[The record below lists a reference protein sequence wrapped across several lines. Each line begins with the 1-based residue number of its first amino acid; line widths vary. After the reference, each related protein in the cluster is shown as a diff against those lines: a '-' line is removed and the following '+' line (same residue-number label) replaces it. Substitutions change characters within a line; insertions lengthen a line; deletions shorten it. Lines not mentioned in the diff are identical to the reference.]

1 MKQLI
6 ILACYIP
13 LGLQSQL
20 KARTRLAELR
30 ALFDKTFS
38 QSLQDE
44 TDTIIRTIVLPGTTG
59 QQSKIECIYPT
70 IPSPDVLA
78 KLEEIMLKQNDLL
91 KL

>member
-13 LGLQSQL
+13 VGSQSEV

-30 ALFDKTFS
+30 GLFNKTFP

-44 TDTIIRTIVLPGTTG
+44 TDTIIRTIVLAGTTG
-59 QQSKIECIYPT
+59 QESKIECIYPAL
-70 IPSPDVLA
+70 PSPDVLA
-78 KLEEIMLKQNDLL
+78 KLEEIMLKQNEL
-91 KL
+91 KI